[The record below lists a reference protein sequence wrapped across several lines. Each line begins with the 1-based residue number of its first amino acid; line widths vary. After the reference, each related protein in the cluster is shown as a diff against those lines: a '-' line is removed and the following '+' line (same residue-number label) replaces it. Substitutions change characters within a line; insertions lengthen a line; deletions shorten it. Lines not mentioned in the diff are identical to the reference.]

1 MLFLWISIF
10 KNVVFDLFSKNC
22 LDIKLVTVKLNQMNY
37 QTVFDHEQ
45 VAERISKICLT
56 LGS

>member
-1 MLFLWISIF
+1 M
-10 KNVVFDLFSKNC
+10 NC
-22 LDIKLVTVKLNQMNY
+22 

-56 LGS
+56 LGSCKPDE